1 MCVPIAERRR
11 EVRFDGRK
19 TLNLQVFNGPP
30 LSPSWTFPLCLSAS
44 LLLFTIDPPPTL
56 HTEYSTKQSDRGTGA
71 ILYRLPHLLGIEKRA
86 KRLLFPGKR
95 EGDRGRFGD
104 TTVRVVALA
113 AVPCPPRMED
123 THPLLKYALCQRPN
137 GRNEACLL

>member
-1 MCVPIAERRR
+1 MCVPIAERR
-11 EVRFDGRK
+11 EVRLDGRK
-19 TLNLQVFNGPP
+19 TLNLQVFNGPLLLP
-30 LSPSWTFPLCLSAS
+30 LGPSLCLPAS

-56 HTEYSTKQSDRGTGA
+56 HTEYSTKQSDGGTRRT

-95 EGDRGRFGD
+95 EGDRG
-104 TTVRVVALA
+104 ALA
-113 AVPCPPRMED
+113 TPLPWPTPPPLRPPRMED

-137 GRNEACLL
+137 GQNEACLL